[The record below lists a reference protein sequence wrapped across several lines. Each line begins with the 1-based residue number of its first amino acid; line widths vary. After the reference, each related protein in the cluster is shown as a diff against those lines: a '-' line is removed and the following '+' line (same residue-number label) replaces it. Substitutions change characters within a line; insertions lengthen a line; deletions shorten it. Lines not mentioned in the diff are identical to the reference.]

1 VLLALSSL
9 AASSSCGRPAPLDH
23 GRASAS
29 GAQACPPGSELGRSG
44 CTCRPDLRPVLGACV
59 SPRTAADFCGPTA
72 LPTDL
77 GCSPRPPC
85 DPGRALDLGSGA
97 CLPRLEVR
105 AIAVGLGIL
114 VGDEQRV
121 GCPHGG
127 LLVASSDGAGGPS
140 QLGCIKG
147 PSAPAGRTCPAG
159 AVAAADGTCVR
170 VYDGKSVDVVSWLHA
185 VVTPAAPA
193 PSPLCEALARGPGA
207 LAPQRAAAS
216 GAGVSL
222 VFPDNDVS
230 LVRLSS
236 TAAELE
242 RAFPPMIEA
251 LRSLGGTASQAA
263 LSLRVSCAP
272 VPAPALTER
281 PAAVI
286 PENDHEK

>member
-1 VLLALSSL
+1 MLLALSSA
-9 AASSSCGRPAPLDH
+9 AASSSCGGPAAPEH

-29 GAQACPPGSELGRSG
+29 RAKGCPPGAELGRSG

-59 SPRTAADFCGPTA
+59 SLRTAADFCGPTA

-85 DPGRALDLGSGA
+85 EPGRALDLGSGA

-114 VGDEQRV
+114 VGDDQRV
-121 GCPHGG
+121 GCPRGG
-127 LLVASSDGAGGPS
+127 LLAASSDGAGGPS
-140 QLGCIKG
+140 KLGCIQG
-147 PSAPAGRTCPAG
+147 PSAPPGRTCPAG
-159 AVAAADGTCVR
+159 AVAAADGSCVR
-170 VYDGKSVDVVSWLHA
+170 VYDGRSVDVAGWLHA
-185 VVTPAAPA
+185 VVAPA
-193 PSPLCEALARGPGA
+193 PPAASPLCEALARGPDA
-207 LAPQRAAAS
+207 LSSQRPAAS

-230 LVRLSS
+230 QVRLSS
-236 TAAELE
+236 TAPELE
-242 RAFPPMIEA
+242 RAFSPMIEA

-272 VPAPALTER
+272 VPGPDNER
-281 PAAVI
+281 PAALI
-286 PENDHEK
+286 PENDHEN